1 MILTWQQWLNKAQD
15 SITAEQNSLEAGDLT
30 SAVSRAYFAAFQ
42 AVTGALIKRGYQ
54 PNSETGNWGHKVTQN
69 QFTILIQQVRSKR
82 RRLRREREHF
92 KDLYFYRAFADYG
105 DDSIITTKLARQLV
119 RESGQVVT
127 LVQRLIEDGDI

>member
-1 MILTWQQWLNKAQD
+1 M
-15 SITAEQNSLEAGDLT
+15 
-30 SAVSRAYFAAFQ
+30 SRAYFAAFQ

-69 QFTILIQQVRSKR
+69 QFTILIQQVRFKR

-92 KDLYFYRAFADYG
+92 KGLYFYRAFADYG

-127 LVQRLIEDGDI
+127 LVQKLIEDGDI

>member
-1 MILTWQQWLNKAQD
+1 MLTWQQWLNKAQD
-15 SITAEQNSLEAGDLT
+15 SMAAGQNSLETGNLA

-69 QFTILIQQVRSKR
+69 QFTVLIQQVRSKR

-105 DDSIITTKLARQLV
+105 NDSIITTKLARQLV
-119 RESGQVVT
+119 REAGQVVT
-127 LVQRLIEDGDI
+127 LVQRLIEEGDI